1 MSTRTL
7 VTTILALLFMGI
19 FVFRID
25 SSPIGPTSAEEVDDI
40 GITRAYLDPASNSL
54 LLFTATRWA
63 RLDLAGIQRQNAE
76 LRSTVAPR
84 DGNFLHWKSFSDG
97 QPSAA
102 LSHLEPVAV
111 CTWDYA
117 SFNYKGDGKAW
128 KNHEQ
133 AAQPPAN
140 FRYALFRSSP
150 EVAEDNRTWFKSY
163 LLQTP
168 SPGAD
173 GRFGIQFFYHPDY
186 RYRIAFQHPAFL
198 ALFGPSFI
206 ALCIALPLAFSRVRI
221 GPAMALFTLAALFHV
236 ASFLLFLVGVRYGEA
251 WSGYGPAHNSP
262 FVHLVIGLGV
272 LLVLILIR
280 LSPRTTKS
288 A

>member
-1 MSTRTL
+1 MTHLQRRVTAVQNSPPGKEKPLPSGRKPPLTLEKPSPSGEKPRRVRGKRTPEAGKPPPTIQKPKPTL
-7 VTTILALLFMGI
+7 GKPPPTT
-19 FVFRID
+19 
-25 SSPIGPTSAEEVDDI
+25 
-40 GITRAYLDPASNSL
+40 
-54 LLFTATRWA
+54 
-63 RLDLAGIQRQNAE
+63 
-76 LRSTVAPR
+76 
-84 DGNFLHWKSFSDG
+84 
-97 QPSAA
+97 
-102 LSHLEPVAV
+102 
-111 CTWDYA
+111 
-117 SFNYKGDGKAW
+117 
-128 KNHEQ
+128 
-133 AAQPPAN
+133 PAN
-140 FRYALFRSSP
+140 VRTSLRA

-186 RYRIAFQHPAFL
+186 RYRIAFQHPAFF